1 MEPVL
6 VIKSDRSIYLIM
18 ALVALGMSGFFVLL
32 GVVPDFFSTP
42 DPFSRPEEVSVMQRI
57 IFSFFALIGLFL
69 FYVWVKQFITDT
81 PAISIYSN
89 GFEANTNGVA
99 TGFINWNDIETIE
112 EVMISSNSGSGTR
125 KEAAVAVYLK
135 DPSVYTERL
144 PAFFQWTMKLATK
157 SGRYKHTGKY
167 GVEDNTPPIFL
178 PALAFG
184 RQYTTAITLMYEGI
198 NQKRGTVGEI
208 TPSL

>member
-6 VIKSDRSIYLIM
+6 VIKSDRSIFLIM
-18 ALVALGMSGFFVLL
+18 ALVALGMSALFVVF
-32 GVVPDFFSTP
+32 GIIPEFFSAP
-42 DPFSRPEEVSVMQRI
+42 DPFSGPQEISVMQRI

-69 FYVWVKQFITDT
+69 CYVWVKQFINDT
-81 PAISIYSN
+81 PAISIYPN

-99 TGFINWNDIETIE
+99 TGFINWTDIEKIE
-112 EVMISSNSGSGTR
+112 EVMVSSNSGSGTR
-125 KEAAVAVYLK
+125 KEAAVAVFLK
-135 DPSVYTERL
+135 EPAIYTNRL
-144 PAFFQWTMKLATK
+144 PVFFQWAMKLATK

-178 PALAFG
+178 PVAAFG
-184 RQYTTAITLMYEGI
+184 RQYTAAITLMYAGI
-198 NQKRGTVGEI
+198 KQKRGTVGEI